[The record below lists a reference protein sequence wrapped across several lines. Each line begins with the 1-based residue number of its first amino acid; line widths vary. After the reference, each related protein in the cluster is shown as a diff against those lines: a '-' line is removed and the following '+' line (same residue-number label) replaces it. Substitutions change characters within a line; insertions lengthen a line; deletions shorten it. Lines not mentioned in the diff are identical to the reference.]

1 MTLWLQFNYKTRSSL
16 GVLEG
21 DTVHEYRGD
30 LFNNPQPTGNQYKL
44 SDVDILVPCNPGKML
59 ALWNNFYS
67 RAAHEGW
74 DIPPEPLYFV
84 KTPNS
89 FNAHG
94 QPIIR
99 PASYDGPVFF
109 EGELGIVIGR
119 TCTAISETE
128 AADYIFGYTCIN
140 DVTAKEILKRD
151 PSFPQWTRAKGFDTF
166 GIFGPV
172 IATGLDVDT
181 LVIQS
186 RLDGELLQDYPVTD
200 MVFRPHRLVSLIS
213 RDITLY
219 PGDVIACG
227 TGLNATAMQDGQI
240 IEVSIDGIGV
250 LSNRMMP
257 PG

>member
-1 MTLWLQFNYKTRSSL
+1 MPFWLQFSDKNRCRL
-16 GVLEG
+16 GMLDG
-21 DTVHEYRGD
+21 DTIHVHRGD
-30 LFNNPQPTGNQYKL
+30 LFNDPQPVNEHHKVG
-44 SDVDILVPCNPGKML
+44 DVEILIPCKPGKML

-67 RAAHEGW
+67 RAEHEGW

-84 KTPNS
+84 KTSNS
-89 FNAHG
+89 FNAHA

-109 EGELGIVIGR
+109 EGELGIVIGK
-119 TCTAISETE
+119 AGLHIAESE

-166 GIFGPV
+166 GVFGPV
-172 IATGLDVDT
+172 IATDVDVDS

-200 MVFRPHRLVSLIS
+200 MVFHPHKLVSAIS
-213 RDITLY
+213 QDMTLF
-219 PGDVIACG
+219 PGDIIACG
-227 TGLNATAMQDGQI
+227 TGLNARAMDDGQI
-240 IEVSIDGIGV
+240 IEVSIDGVGV
-250 LSNRMMP
+250 LSNIMTAA
-257 PG
+257 